1 MAKKNDAMDGA
12 EITMETV
19 DGKELRVGR
28 WRFDTSANAGL
39 TAPPLLFFNGI
50 GANME
55 AVAPFAAMLTE
66 RPFITLDMPG
76 VGGSPDT
83 MIPYNALWMSRIVD
97 RILDDYGIEE
107 VDVMGVSWG
116 GAMAQHF
123 TLQHP
128 NRVRKLILAAT
139 TAGMFMVPGKMSAL
153 TKMADPRRYID
164 PDYMN
169 EHFATLYGGSTEGK
183 GSHTTRL
190 TPPTRLGYLYQL
202 LAFAGWT
209 SAPFLPFMSK
219 ETLIMMGGE
228 DNIVRPING
237 TILETLIPNSKM
249 HLIEDGG
256 HLFLLSHLDE
266 CLAAIRQHLD
276 GPARH
281 EKMPTE
287 EAA

>member
-1 MAKKNDAMDGA
+1 MAKIKDPMHGA
-12 EITMETV
+12 DVTMETV
-19 DGKELRVGR
+19 DGKELRVAR
-28 WRFDTSANAGL
+28 WRFDAGL
-39 TAPPLLFFNGI
+39 DLPPLLFFNGI

-55 AVAPFAAMLTE
+55 AVAPFAEMLTE

-83 MIPYNALWMSRIVD
+83 LVPYNAVWMSRIVNN
-97 RILDDYGIEE
+97 ILNDYDVGEA
-107 VDVMGVSWG
+107 DVMGVSWG

-123 TLQHP
+123 TLQ
-128 NRVRKLILAAT
+128 NSARVRKLILAAT

-153 TKMADPRRYID
+153 TKMANPRRYID

-169 EHFATLYGGSTEGK
+169 ENFATLYGGNTDGK
-183 GSHTTRL
+183 KGHSSRL
-190 TPPTRLGYLYQL
+190 TPPSRLGYLYQL

-209 SAPFLPFMSK
+209 SAPFLPMMNK

-266 CLAAIRQHLD
+266 CLEAIRQHLD
-276 GPARH
+276 GPPRH

>member
-1 MAKKNDAMDGA
+1 MAKADTLTGNA
-12 EITMETV
+12 EISMETV
-19 DGKELRVGR
+19 DGKELRVAR
-28 WRFDTSANAGL
+28 WRMNDRL
-39 TAPPLLFFNGI
+39 DKPPLLFFNGI

-55 AVAPFAAMLTE
+55 AVAPFAEMLTE

-83 MIPYNALWMSRIVD
+83 MIPYNAVWMSRIVD
-97 RILDDYGIEE
+97 VIMDNFEVEE
-107 VDVMGVSWG
+107 ADVMGVSWG

-153 TKMADPRRYID
+153 SKMANPRRYID

-169 EHFATLYGGSTEGK
+169 ENFATLYGGSTDGK
-183 GSHTTRL
+183 QHHSSRL
-190 TPPTRLGYLYQL
+190 TPPTRLGYFYQL

-209 SAPFLPFMSK
+209 SAPFLPLMNK

-256 HLFLLSHLDE
+256 HLFLLSHSEE
-266 CLAAIRQHLD
+266 CLTAIRQHLD

-281 EKMPTE
+281 EKQPTE